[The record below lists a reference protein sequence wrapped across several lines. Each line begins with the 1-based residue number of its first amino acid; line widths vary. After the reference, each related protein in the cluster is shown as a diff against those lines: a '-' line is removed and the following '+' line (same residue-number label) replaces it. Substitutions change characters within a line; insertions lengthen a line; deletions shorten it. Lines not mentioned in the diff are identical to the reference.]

1 MVWPASVGAF
11 TWVQVRHFDAQQHTN
26 GDETINLGEVDG
38 GVVKQTAIYPGTFD
52 PITLGHVDVVRRGL
66 KMFDR
71 VVIGV
76 ADNPAKGPM
85 FDVETRLA
93 MVREA
98 FAGEEHIEAVRFS
111 GLLVDLAH
119 SHQAVA
125 ILRGLRAA
133 SDFEYEFQMATMNRR
148 LDERI
153 ETVFVMA
160 REDYTFVS
168 SRFIREISSMGGDV
182 SELVPAVVI
191 PYLSAK

>member
-1 MVWPASVGAF
+1 
-11 TWVQVRHFDAQQHTN
+11 
-26 GDETINLGEVDG
+26 
-38 GVVKQTAIYPGTFD
+38 VKRTVIYPGTFD
-52 PITLGHVDVVRRGL
+52 PITLGHVDVAYRGL
-66 KMFDR
+66 KLFDR

-76 ADNPAKGPM
+76 AANPDKQPM
-85 FDVETRLA
+85 FDLDTRLA

-98 FAGEEHIEAVRFS
+98 FAGKTGVEAVSFS
-111 GLLVDLAH
+111 GLLVELAH
-119 SHQAVA
+119 DQHAGA

-168 SRFIREISSMGGDV
+168 SRFIREISAMGGDV
-182 SELVPAVVI
+182 SALVPATVV
-191 PYLSAK
+191 PRLKG

>member
-1 MVWPASVGAF
+1 MK
-11 TWVQVRHFDAQQHTN
+11 R
-26 GDETINLGEVDG
+26 
-38 GVVKQTAIYPGTFD
+38 TAIYPGTFD

-76 ADNPAKGPM
+76 ADNLEKSPM
-85 FDVETRLA
+85 FDVDRRVA
-93 MVREA
+93 MV
-98 FAGEEHIEAVRFS
+98 EETFKDEPNVKIVRFS
-111 GLLVDLAH
+111 GLLVEFAH
-119 SHQAVA
+119 EQQGDA

-148 LDERI
+148 LDEHI

-182 SELVPAVVI
+182 SELVPPVVI
-191 PYLSAK
+191 PYLSKK

>member
-1 MVWPASVGAF
+1 MKLAYGLLEEIDEGAHMK
-11 TWVQVRHFDAQQHTN
+11 R
-26 GDETINLGEVDG
+26 
-38 GVVKQTAIYPGTFD
+38 TAVYPGTFD

-66 KMFDR
+66 KVFDR
-71 VVIGV
+71 IVIGI
-76 ADNPAKGPM
+76 ADNPDKGPM
-85 FDVETRLA
+85 FDVQTRLA
-93 MVREA
+93 MVSET
-98 FAGEEHIEAVRFS
+98 FADTPEVEPVQFS

-119 SHQAVA
+119 AHQADA

-148 LDERI
+148 LDARI

-182 SELVPAVVI
+182 SELVPAIVI
-191 PYLSAK
+191 PYLKSDE

>member
-1 MVWPASVGAF
+1 MK
-11 TWVQVRHFDAQQHTN
+11 R
-26 GDETINLGEVDG
+26 
-38 GVVKQTAIYPGTFD
+38 TAVYPGTFD

-66 KMFDR
+66 KLFDR

-76 ADNPAKGPM
+76 AANPNKQPM
-85 FDVETRLA
+85 FDLDTRLA
-93 MVREA
+93 MVRQV
-98 FAGEEHIEAVRFS
+98 FVGYDNIEAVAFD
-111 GLLVDLAH
+111 GLLVELAR
-119 SHQAVA
+119 QQEAGA

-148 LDERI
+148 LEEKI

-182 SELVPAVVI
+182 SELVPPVVI
-191 PYLSAK
+191 PYLRKSVQT